1 MQHLR
6 TPHRLLGSCISDAA
20 NPFGGIS
27 VSDRSGEWAPRIF
40 RLRFSLKRTGVC
52 PLLLSHGVLS
62 RLPFLVCAG
71 IPWRCL

>member
-6 TPHRLLGSCISDAA
+6 TLHRLLGSCISDAA

-27 VSDRSGEWAPRIF
+27 VSDRCRERTPCIF

-52 PLLLSHGVLS
+52 PPLLSHGVLS
-62 RLPFLVCAG
+62 RLPFLVCAR